1 MGTVFAREPGDR
13 QLFCEERAEFE
24 KKKKR
29 KFVIVGRIERSCFLG
44 KCLLRHFIVKFVQL
58 I

>member
-24 KKKKR
+24 KKKK
-29 KFVIVGRIERSCFLG
+29 KKES
-44 KCLLRHFIVKFVQL
+44 LLSLVE
-58 I
+58 